1 VVRVGGNQM
10 TQALTDIEARHNN
23 IMKLE
28 SSIRELHDVF
38 MDMAILVEEQV
49 RK

>member
-1 VVRVGGNQM
+1 M